1 MGMDGRTAI
10 PRVDEGQLH
19 SAGGFLHGAD
29 SMFILT
35 SGFLASQTT
44 LHSLD
49 NGYSGGADMGPVT
62 AH

>member
-1 MGMDGRTAI
+1 MGMDGRATI

-29 SMFILT
+29 GMSILT
-35 SGFLASQTT
+35 SGFLASQTPF
-44 LHSLD
+44 HSLD
-49 NGYSGGADMGPVT
+49 YRYPGGADMGRIT